1 MKQLRAY
8 WTSFNKKRHELY
20 SGPWYKKIAVWTAT
34 AIAAFIMFLLAVDN
48 NFLWLFGRSPGF
60 SDIMNPPVNE
70 ASEVYSADGILMG
83 KYYNELR
90 TPVTYDEISP
100 KLIKTLISTED
111 ERFYRHHGIDY
122 TGLLAAVKD
131 MTRGRARGASTI
143 TQQLAKNLF
152 RVRTQY
158 STGLSGRIP
167 GLKMIVIKAKEWIV
181 ATKLEMVYDKE
192 EILTMYF
199 NTVDFG
205 SGAFGIK
212 TASKKYF
219 GTTPDKITWEQAA
232 TLVGLLKATST
243 YNPIL
248 NPERSIERRNTVLQ
262 NAFEH
267 NSITIGERPA
277 TRQQLDSL
285 RSIPLSVK
293 EQETDDNDYGIAPYF
308 RQALKSYID
317 KLCETGEISGCDED
331 TKLDIYADGLKI
343 HTTIDSRMQKYA
355 EEACIDQMKRI
366 QQNFDKHWGNSAP
379 WVDESGREIQDFIM
393 DIAKKTA
400 RYKYLSEKYL
410 DNKDSIEADLNRPH
424 KVRLFSYGGDV
435 ENTMSTMD
443 SIRYMVRFM
452 HCAFVAMEPDSR
464 EVKAW
469 VGDID
474 FGSWKYDKV
483 TARRQAGSTF
493 KLFVYTEAMNQG
505 MSPSSKETDSY
516 VSYPDTDA
524 DGNPTVW
531 APHNADGVYSN
542 RTHTFKSAFAKSINT
557 IAVKMG
563 MKVGIHNIAETAHRM
578 GIESPLN
585 ETPSLTLGSSDVT
598 LMELVNSYC
607 TVADEGRYNMPI
619 MISRI
624 EDRNGNIIYE
634 STLKNEQAIPEESA
648 DKMKSMLQAGL
659 KGEGGTI
666 SSLWTW
672 IHRFSGSTEFGGKT
686 GTSNN
691 HSDAWFVGVSPKL
704 VGGAWVGGEYRCIHF
719 RSGKLGQGSR
729 TALPIFGEFIEKVLS
744 DPAFSRYKKRFDGTT
759 GYDEEIEEEPD
770 TTEVQDTLVVD
781 SSDIERK
788 PVPAEEALPVQDTP
802 GIMSEDD
809 PDI

>member
-1 MKQLRAY
+1 MKPLSTYR
-8 WTSFNKKRHELY
+8 TSIRKNIHRLY
-20 SGPWYKKIAVWTAT
+20 SGPWYKKIAVWTTT
-34 AIAAFIMFLLAVDN
+34 AIVAFLIFMLAVDN

-70 ASEVYSADGILMG
+70 ASEVYSADGVLMG

-90 TPVTYDEISP
+90 TPVTYEEISP

-167 GLKMIVIKAKEWIV
+167 GLKMIVVKAKEWIV
-181 ATKLEMVYDKE
+181 ATKLEMVYDKK

-205 SGAFGIK
+205 SAAFGIK
-212 TASKKYF
+212 TAARKYF
-219 GTTPDKITWEQAA
+219 DTTPDKITWEQAA

-248 NPERSIERRNTVLQ
+248 NPERSLERRNIVLQ
-262 NAFEH
+262 NAFDH
-267 NSITIGERPA
+267 NAITIDGAPA
-277 TRQQLDSL
+277 SQQQLDSL
-285 RSIPLSVK
+285 QGTPLTIQ
-293 EQETDDNDYGIAPYF
+293 EQEQDEQDYGIAPYF
-308 RQALKSYID
+308 RQSLKSYID
-317 KLCETGEISGCDED
+317 RLCEMGEISGCDKD

-355 EEACIDQMKRI
+355 EEACVNQMRRI
-366 QQNFDKHWGNSAP
+366 QQNFDHHWGNTAP
-379 WVDESGREIQDFIM
+379 WIDENGREIENFIT
-393 DIAKKTA
+393 DIAKRTT

-410 DNKDSIEADLNRPH
+410 DNEDSIKADLNRPH
-424 KVRLFSYGGDV
+424 KVSVFSYGGNV
-435 ENTMSTMD
+435 EKTMSTMD
-443 SIRYMVRFM
+443 SIRHMVRFM
-452 HCAFVAMEPDSR
+452 HCAFIAMEPDSR

-469 VGDID
+469 VGDVD

-483 TARRQAGSTF
+483 TSRRQAGSTF

-505 MSPSSKETDSY
+505 MSPGSTETDSY

-524 DGNPTVW
+524 DGEPTVW
-531 APHNADGVYSN
+531 APHNADGVYTN

-557 IAVKMG
+557 IAVKTG

-585 ETPSLTLGSSDVT
+585 ETPSLTLGSNDVT

-607 TVADEGRYNMPI
+607 TVADDGRYNMPI

-634 STLKNEQAIPEESA
+634 SALKNEQAIPEESA
-648 DKMKSMLQAGL
+648 DKMKVMLQAGL

-666 SSLWTW
+666 SSLWAW
-672 IHRFSGSTEFGGKT
+672 IHRFAGSTEFGGKT

-691 HSDAWFVGVSPKL
+691 HSDAWFVGISPKL

-744 DPAFSRYKKRFDGTT
+744 DPAFSKYKKRFDGTT
-759 GYDEEIEEEPD
+759 GYDEDIVVPD
-770 TTEVQDTLVVD
+770 TTEVRDTLTTD
-781 SSDIERK
+781 STETEQDPI
-788 PVPAEEALPVQDTP
+788 PAGEALPVQDIPATKN
-802 GIMSEDD
+802 EDV
-809 PDI
+809 PEV

>member
-1 MKQLRAY
+1 MKPLKAFWKSLNENRR
-8 WTSFNKKRHELY
+8 KIY
-20 SGPWYKKIAVWTAT
+20 SGPWYRKIVVWTAT
-34 AIAAFIMFLLAVDN
+34 FIVSIVLFLLAVDC

-60 SDIMNPPVNE
+60 SDIMNPPLNV
-70 ASEVYSADGILMG
+70 ASEVYSADGVLMG
-83 KYYNELR
+83 KYFNELR

-100 KLIKTLISTED
+100 KLVATLISTED
-111 ERFYRHHGIDY
+111 ERFYQHHGIDY

-158 STGLSGRIP
+158 STGLFGKIP
-167 GLKMIVIKAKEWIV
+167 GLKILVVKAKEWIV

-205 SGAFGIK
+205 SCAFGIK

-219 GTTPDKITWEQAA
+219 STTPDKITWEQAA

-243 YNPIL
+243 YNPII
-248 NPERSIERRNTVLQ
+248 NPGKSLERRNVVLQ
-262 NAFEH
+262 NAFDH
-267 NSITIGERPA
+267 NVITIDGKVA
-277 TRQQLDSL
+277 TQQVLDSL
-285 RSIPLSVK
+285 KSTPLTLK
-293 EQETDDNDYGIAPYF
+293 EQGLESTYDGIAPYF
-308 RQALKSYID
+308 RQALVSYID
-317 KLCETGEISGCDED
+317 KLCEMGEISGCDEE

-343 HTTIDSRMQKYA
+343 YTTIDSRMQKYA
-355 EEACIDQMKRI
+355 EEACLNQMKRI
-366 QQNFDKHWGNSAP
+366 QGSFDGHWGKSAP
-379 WVDESGREIQDFIM
+379 WVDEAGRELPDFIM
-393 DIAKKTA
+393 DIAKKTG
-400 RYKYLSEKYL
+400 RYKYLSAKYL

-424 KVRLFSYGGDV
+424 KVKLFSYGGKI
-435 ENTMSTMD
+435 EKTMSTLD

-452 HCAFVAMEPDSR
+452 HCGLVAMEPDTR

-483 TARRQAGSTF
+483 TAQRQAGSTF

-505 MSPSSKETDSY
+505 MTPNSTETDSY
-516 VSYPDTDA
+516 ISYQDTDA
-524 DGNPTVW
+524 NGNPTTW
-531 APHNADGVYSN
+531 APHNADGIYTN
-542 RTHTFKSAFAKSINT
+542 RSYTLKRAFAKSINT
-557 IAVKMG
+557 IAVKTG

-578 GIESPLN
+578 GIQSPLN
-585 ETPSLTLGSSDVT
+585 ETPSLSLGSSDVT

-607 TVADEGRYNMPI
+607 TVVDDGIYNMPI

-624 EDRNGNIIYE
+624 EDHNGNVIYE
-634 STLKNEQAIPEESA
+634 SKLTNERAIPKESA
-648 DKMKSMLQAGL
+648 DMMKTMLQGGM

-666 SSLWTW
+666 SSLWSWVGKFT
-672 IHRFSGSTEFGGKT
+672 GSTEFGGKT

-704 VGGAWVGGEYRCIHF
+704 VGGVWVGGEYRCIHF

-729 TALPIFGEFIEKVLS
+729 TALPVFGEFIGKVLS
-744 DPAFSRYKKRFDGTT
+744 DPAFSKYKRRFDGTT
-759 GYDEEIEEEPD
+759 GYDIDFEEPD
-770 TTEVQDTLVVD
+770 TTATDTLEID
-781 SSDIERK
+781 SVAVLPEPATDDIK
-788 PVPAEEALPVQDTP
+788 CPIDTSTLH
-802 GIMSEDD
+802 IQ
-809 PDI
+809 

>member
-744 DPAFSRYKKRFDGTT
+744 DPAFSRYKKRFDGTM